1 MRVEVKT
8 NYVHVE
14 TERILNKLSEIK
26 FSVGCDVRHF
36 LNIDEIRK
44 IKLELLCCTVNTKI
58 YLTVTG
64 LWNRG
69 PLKALNSTKLVI
81 NEDVCPS

>member
-1 MRVEVKT
+1 MRHKS
-8 NYVHVE
+8 
-14 TERILNKLSEIK
+14 TECKLSMVLCALPWLPLAC
-26 FSVGCDVRHF
+26 FGHDSGHL

-81 NEDVCPS
+81 NENA